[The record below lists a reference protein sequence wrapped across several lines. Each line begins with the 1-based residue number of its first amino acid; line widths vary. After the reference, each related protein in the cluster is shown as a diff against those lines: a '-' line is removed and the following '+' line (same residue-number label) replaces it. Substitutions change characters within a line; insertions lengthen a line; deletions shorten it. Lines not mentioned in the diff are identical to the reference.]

1 MLILSENAGSHEE
14 PGQWAITVNPLDVC
28 GQPRSW
34 TISTGPAA
42 AARRSGRSTIPR
54 MATTAAPE
62 LVSVNP
68 ATLEPV
74 GAVRR
79 TDPDEIGAIV
89 AAARLA
95 QERWHAAGPDARAR
109 VLHEA
114 GRVLRARADAI
125 ADSVMAETAKPRTEA
140 IAHDLYPAVD
150 HAAWLAKHA
159 SRVLRDERVRF
170 PQLHLKMK
178 KAWLVYE
185 PLGVVAAITPW
196 NIPFGIPFTEVAT
209 AVAAGNGVVLKPSE
223 LTPLTGE
230 WVRRV
235 LEEAGAPVGLV
246 QVVQGEAEVGESLVA
261 DPGIAKV
268 FFTGSVA
275 VGRRV
280 AAAAGSRG
288 CPVML
293 ELGGKD
299 PMVVFADADLDRA
312 VEGAVFASFINA
324 GQACVSAERI
334 YVERPLYAEFTRRL
348 VERARQLKLGDEVG
362 PLISE
367 RQRDKVEQLTGARR
381 AERGGWF
388 LEPTVLEHPL
398 PDEEIFGPVVTVEP
412 FDGEDEAVRRA
423 NDTQFGL
430 AASVWS
436 RDVGK
441 AKRIAREIEAGMVW
455 VNDFGYSFT
464 IGQAAWGGVKGSG
477 FGRTNS
483 KHGLYECVAV
493 KYVDSDRGR
502 LRPAWWFPYDA
513 ETERSLR
520 ALLDVLYGSR
530 GERVRAAWRYR
541 RELVHAAKRSLGR

>member
-1 MLILSENAGSHEE
+1 
-14 PGQWAITVNPLDVC
+14 
-28 GQPRSW
+28 
-34 TISTGPAA
+34 
-42 AARRSGRSTIPR
+42 
-54 MATTAAPE
+54 MATAAAPE

-74 GAVRR
+74 GAVPR
-79 TDPDEIGAIV
+79 TDADGMPAIV
-89 AAARLA
+89 AAARAA
-95 QERWHAAGPDARAR
+95 QSIWHAAGADARAA
-109 VLHEA
+109 VLREA
-114 GRVLRARADAI
+114 GRILRLRADEI
-125 ADSVMAETAKPRTEA
+125 ADSVVAETAKPRTEA

-150 HAAWLAKHA
+150 HVEWLAGHA
-159 SRVLRDERVRF
+159 GRVLRDERVRF
-170 PQLHLKMK
+170 SQLHLKTK

-235 LEEAGAPVGLV
+235 LEEAGAPDGLV
-246 QVVQGEAEVGESLVA
+246 QVVQGEAEIGEALVG

-275 VGRRV
+275 VGRHV
-280 AAAAGSRG
+280 AAAAGARG
-288 CPVML
+288 CPVVL
-293 ELGGKD
+293 ELGGRD
-299 PMVVFADADLDRA
+299 PMVVFADADVDRA
-312 VEGAVFASFINA
+312 VDGAVFASFINA

-334 YVERPLYAEFTRRL
+334 YVQRPLYEEFTRRL
-348 VERARQLKLGDEVG
+348 SERARQLKLGDEVG

-367 RQRDKVEQLTGARR
+367 RQRDTVEELTGARR
-381 AERGGWF
+381 ADRDGWF
-388 LEPTVLEHPL
+388 LEPTVLEHAL
-398 PDEEIFGPVVTVEP
+398 PDVELFGPVVTVEP

-423 NDTQFGL
+423 NETQFGL

-436 RDVGK
+436 RDLAK
-441 AKRIAREIEAGMVW
+441 AKRVSRRIEAGMVW

-477 FGRTNS
+477 FGRTSS
-483 KHGLYECVAV
+483 KHGLYESVAV
-493 KYVDSDRGR
+493 KYVDADRGR

-520 ALLDVLYGSR
+520 VLLDVLYGSR
-530 GERVRAAWRYR
+530 SERLRATWRYR
-541 RELVHAAKRSLGR
+541 RELVHIVKRSLGR